1 MLSVSVGDRML
12 LYVHSQTQAGLVSE
26 GIMNVNLD
34 KLSFIDWFVTRNK
47 LKDDIYS
54 GKLLEVF
61 NRRCK
66 ECLFILSL
74 RWWWCQVFICDSQK
88 LQQ

>member
-34 KLSFIDWFVTRNK
+34 KLSFIDWFVTRNRLNK
-47 LKDDIYS
+47 CP
-54 GKLLEVF
+54 LLWGAVG
-61 NRRCK
+61 
-66 ECLFILSL
+66 SL
-74 RWWWCQVFICDSQK
+74 
-88 LQQ
+88 